1 MIKVLIVDD
10 EMISRIGIKSLIPWK
25 EQGFTVVG
33 EAENGKK
40 ALELILELRPD
51 IVITDIKM
59 PVMSGLNL
67 IKKTQAELVQGQ
79 PAFIVLSSYDDFD
92 YVKEALVLGAK
103 DYFLKLEL
111 TPEKLLETLNRVS
124 QLVSIER
131 EQQNN
136 NKKPY
141 VEQLSANDY
150 EIIKSNFLQEIIHG
164 RSNREEDID
173 NKLIAL
179 EMRLP
184 KERIQ
189 CGVIL
194 LHGMD
199 VYQKYNDHD
208 IHLFQFAVENIVS
221 EIVSDYHF
229 AHAVFTQA
237 KEITVIFAHAEMD
250 QMDKNMLEL
259 MNAIMKALQV
269 YLNIRGLMGIS
280 KIREGYLSIKT
291 SYSEAL
297 EDANHVI
304 VQKGIRNYE
313 LGSEEPVSDMSDY
326 IKQFELTLHVSEM
339 DKMSECLVHLV
350 EKIKHTSD
358 ISKNVLKS
366 LCSTLLLSVHT
377 YLNEYASSIKLEEA
391 WGSDPYRSLEH
402 LNTNYDF
409 ITWIEHLEKTMVAI
423 FNSLGES
430 RKLIHQAKQ
439 YIHKHYVSNVSLE
452 AIADELN
459 ISPNYLSYLFRKET
473 KESVVEYLTKYRINK
488 AKDLLRTTH
497 YKIYEVGQMVGY
509 DSEQYFSRVFKK
521 IVGMPPL
528 KFKQ

>member
-10 EMISRIGIKSLIPWK
+10 EMISRIGIKSLISWK
-25 EQGFTVVG
+25 EEGFTVVG

-40 ALELILELRPD
+40 ALELIVEMQPD

-59 PVMSGLNL
+59 PVMSGLDL
-67 IKKTQAELVQGQ
+67 IKKTKEELFQ

-111 TPEKLLETLNRVS
+111 TPEKLLETLNRVRQS
-124 QLVSIER
+124 VSSEY
-131 EQQNN
+131 
-136 NKKPY
+136 KKPY

-164 RSNREEDID
+164 RSYREEEID
-173 NKLIAL
+173 SKLSIL
-179 EMRLP
+179 EMKLP

-194 LHGMD
+194 IHGMD

-208 IHLFQFAVENIVS
+208 IHLFQFAVDNILS
-221 EIVSDYHF
+221 EILADYHF
-229 AHAVFTQA
+229 AHAVFTQF
-237 KEITVIFAHAEMD
+237 KEITVIFAHV
-250 QMDKNMLEL
+250 DKDHMNKDMLEL
-259 MNAIMKALQV
+259 MNAIMKALKV
-269 YLNIRGLMGIS
+269 YLNIMGLMGIS
-280 KIREGYLSIKT
+280 KTREGYGSIKT

-297 EDANHVI
+297 EAANHV
-304 VQKGIRNYE
+304 VFKKGMSN
-313 LGSEEPVSDMSDY
+313 SEMGIEVPVSDMSDY
-326 IKQFELTLHVSEM
+326 IKQFESTLHVSEM
-339 DKMSECLVHLV
+339 EKMSECLGHIV
-350 EKIKHTSD
+350 EMIKSTSD
-358 ISKNVLKS
+358 ISNHVLKS
-366 LCSTLLLSVHT
+366 LCSTLLLSVST
-377 YLNEYASSIKLEEA
+377 YIKEYASLIKLEEV
-391 WGSDPYRSLEH
+391 WGSDPYRSLDH

-409 ITWIEHLEKTMVAI
+409 IAWIEHLEKNIYRI
-423 FNSLGES
+423 FNTLGES

-439 YIHKHYVSNVSLE
+439 YIHTHYTSSVSLE
-452 AIADELN
+452 ALADELN

-473 KESVVEYLTKYRINK
+473 KESVVEYLTRYRINK

-521 IVGMPPL
+521 VVGMPPA